1 MPTCTNLKDA
11 WDPAPI
17 TPWSV
22 HKVDSNHKAICVI
35 YLFLLGLCSV
45 RIIICSKNK
54 WSVICGWVS
63 LLLNESY
70 NCFEYFNEKGHS
82 FDMWDSELYPYVY
95 YVESIVFVCYLLY
108 IFTSIKDTCNHRWSR
123 SKPASEPHCKTSQ
136 SLKSSYWQNVGFF
149 LFPKKL

>member
-1 MPTCTNLKDA
+1 M
-11 WDPAPI
+11 
-17 TPWSV
+17 
-22 HKVDSNHKAICVI
+22 SNTTV
-35 YLFLLGLCSV
+35 
-45 RIIICSKNK
+45 
-54 WSVICGWVS
+54 
-63 LLLNESY
+63 
-70 NCFEYFNEKGHS
+70 FEYFNEKGHS

-149 LFPKKL
+149 LFPQKTLNWGITSTRELGLFSLLKKSFKLTNSLPLKICSLLSLLKKSFKLTNSLPLEIYYSFSF